1 MATLTYYTF
10 AKRHK
15 STLQPTQGTDIEI
28 LIKDGCGTSAPIFL
42 LENSGRPT
50 FNYCQFEGRY
60 YFVRDIRFV
69 RNNIWEIE
77 CEEDYLASWKTEI
90 GATSAFILYASGGRS
105 DIIDSRLTLSSPV
118 YISNSAQSLSGITIT
133 EGNQGTIILSITG
146 IGSFGN
152 YVMQNSTQIFEL
164 MRDAERFYRYAVN
177 DQADPYIEAE
187 VQKLTNGSCAE
198 NLKGAISL
206 PLLASSMTSGS
217 LENLYLGSY
226 PCTDENDHPIKGY
239 KITDPLATGSAT
251 ISIPWRHNDWRRHRP
266 YTLLYL
272 YLPLIG
278 VIDLPVDELIGESS
292 VVVLY
297 SVNITSGDIAVE
309 VRASSSNKIVATAS
323 GNCAM
328 ATPYGS
334 ANISTAKVG
343 SAVVTGI
350 GGILAAAAISNP
362 VGAAAALFGGLAASA
377 GQMLQAS
384 QGETRGASGLS
395 GGASHGLSKVCIL
408 SSVSKELVDSQAN
421 LDDLIG
427 KPVMGKA
434 MIGNY
439 SGFVQTEGA
448 QVAGDM
454 MDSEREIINSMLDGG
469 IYYE

>member
-10 AKRHK
+10 SKRHK
-15 STLQPTQGTDIEI
+15 STLQPISGTDIEI
-28 LIKDGCGTSAPIFL
+28 ILKDGCSITSPVFL
-42 LENSGRPT
+42 LELGARPT

-60 YFVRDIRFV
+60 YFVTEVRSV
-69 RNNIWEIE
+69 RNNLWEIE
-77 CEEDYLASWKTEI
+77 CTEDYLATWKTVI
-90 GATSAFILYASGGRS
+90 GTTQAFILYASGGRT
-105 DIIDSRLTLSSPV
+105 DIIDTRLSLSSPV

-133 EGNQGTIILSITG
+133 DGNQGTIILSITG

-164 MRDAERFYRYAVN
+164 MRDSEFFYRGLLDNSPDYFL
-177 DQADPYIEAE
+177 EAE
-187 VQKLTNGSCAE
+187 VQKLTNGHCAD
-198 NLKGAISL
+198 NLKGAIAL
-206 PLLASSMTSGS
+206 PILANSMTSGS

-226 PCTDENDHPIKGY
+226 LCTDSNDHPIKGY
-239 KITDPLATGSAT
+239 RITDPLATGSAT
-251 ISIPWRHNDWRRHRP
+251 ITIPWRHNDWRRHKP

-278 VIDLPVDELIGESS
+278 VIDLPTDELIGESS

-297 SVNITSGDIAVE
+297 SINITSGDIAVE
-309 VRASSSNKIVATAS
+309 VRASSSNKIIATAS

-334 ANISTAKVG
+334 ANISNAKVG

-350 GGILAAAAISNP
+350 GGVLAAAAIANP
-362 VGAAAALFGGLAASA
+362 VGATAALFGGLAASA
-377 GQMLQAS
+377 GQMLQAA
-384 QGETRGASGLS
+384 QGESRGASGLS

-408 SSVSKELVDSQAN
+408 SSVSKDLIDSQAN
-421 LDDLIG
+421 LNDLIG

-434 MIGNY
+434 TIGNY
-439 SGFVQTEGA
+439 SGFVQTDGA

-454 MDSEREIINSMLDGG
+454 LDSERETINALLDGG